1 MSILSKKKYFR
12 DRPDGTFVKTVDSI
26 HIVMAHLLPKRT
38 EAEVYS
44 LEKIDVTRLLR
55 FIDEKNAGNKE
66 YTTTLFHAV
75 ITAMFKT
82 IYNRPLMNRFIAG
95 KRYYDRNDISISFVI
110 KNAFTDTAEERILII
125 RAENTMTFSSVSK
138 KIYDEVHEVRSSN
151 SNPTNEIIE
160 KVVRLPKPV
169 FSLFAWAYLHLD
181 KHGWIPESLWKND
194 QNFTTV
200 LVSNL
205 GSIGAGACHHH
216 LNNYGTN
223 SIMITIGEIKKEYV
237 MDKTGT
243 VHEKDY
249 VEIGITV
256 DERIADGF
264 YFAKSF
270 DQMKYFLTHP
280 HLLEEP
286 VSTPFIQWEK
296 TPVAEPSG
304 QKIKESL
311 SVKDAAH
318 LYSLPIKNR

>member
-1 MSILSKKKYFR
+1 
-12 DRPDGTFVKTVDSI
+12 
-26 HIVMAHLLPKRT
+26 MAHLFPNRT

-44 LEKIDVTRLLR
+44 LEKIDITRLMR
-55 FIDEKNAGNKE
+55 FINEKNAGNE
-66 YTTTLFHAV
+66 AYTSTLFHAF
-75 ITAMFKT
+75 ITAMIKT

-95 KRYYDRNDISISFVI
+95 KRYYDRKDISISFVI
-110 KNAFTDTAEERILII
+110 KNAFTDTAEERILIL
-125 RAENTMTFSSVSK
+125 RAEPAMTFSSISK
-138 KIYDEVHEVRSSN
+138 KIYDEVREVRETN
-151 SNPTNEIIE
+151 SNPTNDLID

-169 FSLFAWAYLHLD
+169 FSLLIWAYRHLD
-181 KHGWIPESLWKND
+181 NHGWIPESLWKND

-223 SIMITIGEIKKEYV
+223 SIMITIGDIKKEYV

-243 VHEKDY
+243 VHEKDF
-249 VEIGITV
+249 VELGITV

-270 DQMKYFLTHP
+270 DLMKYFLTHP
-280 HLLEEP
+280 HLLDEP

-296 TPVAEPSG
+296 TPVPEHTG
-304 QKIKESL
+304 QKMKESL
-311 SVKDAAH
+311 SVKDPAH